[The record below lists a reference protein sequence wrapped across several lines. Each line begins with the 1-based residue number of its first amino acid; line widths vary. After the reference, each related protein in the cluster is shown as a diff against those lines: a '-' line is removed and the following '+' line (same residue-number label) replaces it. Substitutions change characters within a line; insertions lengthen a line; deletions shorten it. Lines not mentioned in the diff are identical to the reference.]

1 MSSIARHFRDTA
13 RDLSRDLTGG
23 AVTSVVSL
31 VYSLSFA
38 ALIFS
43 GSIAG
48 GLSQGI
54 SALLVGTAITALVIA
69 HRSAFH
75 FAVSGPD
82 SSACAVMAS
91 MAAAIAS
98 DLSRTTSPEAAISN
112 ILYMLALATLITG
125 VLLTLL
131 GAARAGRWIRFIPYP
146 VVGGLI
152 AAAGVL
158 TILGALR
165 VMAGA
170 GDAATGSGAVLAL
183 QYLAGIAWGALLL
196 VALAR
201 LKQAMTLPLLI
212 LFSLIL
218 FHALLA
224 ASGTPVARARE
235 LGWLFQAPA
244 DTSIWLPWSLDAL
257 KSTQWPL
264 LLAHAGD
271 IGTLVLVTTLTVLI
285 NATGL
290 EMETRTDAN
299 LDRELVLQG
308 GANILSPLCGGF
320 LGYLSMNRSLINYR
334 LGGTRRLSGL
344 AFALVTIAFALA
356 GMGLV
361 GYMPRTLLGGLL
373 LYLGVSLAWKWAI
386 ASRRQLSLP
395 DYLTLL
401 LILVVTVT
409 FSFGHGLVVGVL
421 SGCVMFAFNYS
432 KLPVIKFSFSG
443 REYRS
448 SHERSTEDKAL
459 LNRHGS
465 DIRIYVLQGFIFFGM
480 SDRLYRAV
488 LESALPPSGHKAR
501 LLVLDMKLVHGVD
514 ASAIA
519 SFKKISYAARSAGA
533 SLVICGMSGEQIA
546 EWRASG
552 DADLQTVLHFADLD
566 AAAEW
571 CETSLLQK
579 YRSHHELSQ
588 ETIRN
593 WLLAEVGDCADA
605 VLAHLRRLAL
615 GPGEQLC
622 RQGDPAD
629 EMYFIES
636 GRVAIELMLPDGT
649 LRRLR
654 TLGPKTLLGEMGLYR
669 DSLRSANVLVQ
680 EDSVVYL
687 LSAGSLQKLQ
697 AADPRA
703 AALFHAMVVRT
714 VADRLEFSNAFVA
727 ALQR

>member
-1 MSSIARHFRDTA
+1 M
-13 RDLSRDLTGG
+13 
-23 AVTSVVSL
+23 VSL

-43 GSIAG
+43 GSISG

-69 HRSAFH
+69 HRSAFR

-91 MAAAIAS
+91 MAAAIAT
-98 DLSRTTSPEAAISN
+98 DLSRTTTPEAAISN
-112 ILYMLALATLITG
+112 ILYMLALSTLITG

-170 GDAATGSGAVLAL
+170 TGADDGGTGINSVLAL
-183 QYLAGIAWGALLL
+183 QYLAGIAWGATLLF
-196 VALAR
+196 ALAR
-201 LKQAMTLPLLI
+201 LKQAMTLPLLM
-212 LFSLIL
+212 LSSLAL

-224 ASGTPVARARE
+224 ASGMPVDRARE

-244 DTSIWLPWSLDAL
+244 DTSIFLPWSLEAL
-257 KSTQWPL
+257 QSTQWSL
-264 LLAHAGD
+264 LLSHAGD

-344 AFALVTIAFALA
+344 AFALATIAFALT
-356 GMGLV
+356 GMSLV

-401 LILVVTVT
+401 LILVVTVA
-409 FSFGHGLVVGVL
+409 FGFGHGLVVGVL

-480 SDRLYRAV
+480 SDRLYRSV
-488 LESALPPSGHKAR
+488 LESALPSSGPRAR

-519 SFKKISYAARSAGA
+519 SFRKISYAARSAGT
-533 SLVICGMSGEQIA
+533 SLVICGMSADQVA

-552 DADLQTVLHFADLD
+552 DADLQTILHFPDLD

-579 YRSHHELSQ
+579 YRKDHALAQ

-593 WLLAEVGDCADA
+593 WLLAEVGDCTDT

-615 GPGEQLC
+615 GPGELLC
-622 RQGDPAD
+622 RQGDAAD

-636 GRVAIELMLPDGT
+636 GRVAIELTLPDGT

-680 EDSVVYL
+680 EDSVVYV
-687 LSAGSLQKLQ
+687 LSAASLQKLQ